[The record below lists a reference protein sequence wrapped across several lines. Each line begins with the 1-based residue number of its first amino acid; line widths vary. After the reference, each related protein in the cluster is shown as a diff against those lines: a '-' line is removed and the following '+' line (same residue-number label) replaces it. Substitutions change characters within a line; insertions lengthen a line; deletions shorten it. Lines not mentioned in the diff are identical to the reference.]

1 MYWVMMCNYNYFF
14 LGKIKENGYFN
25 LLVCKSILVVQDFNY
40 IVCFVWVCILFLEQ
54 FVIVVGD
61 YCMGDMG
68 DCVCSEGWFVDFYLK
83 RNEICI
89 V

>member
-40 IVCFVWVCILFLEQ
+40 SLFCVGMYIVFGIVCYSC
-54 FVIVVGD
+54 
-61 YCMGDMG
+61 
-68 DCVCSEGWFVDFYLK
+68 
-83 RNEICI
+83 R
-89 V
+89 